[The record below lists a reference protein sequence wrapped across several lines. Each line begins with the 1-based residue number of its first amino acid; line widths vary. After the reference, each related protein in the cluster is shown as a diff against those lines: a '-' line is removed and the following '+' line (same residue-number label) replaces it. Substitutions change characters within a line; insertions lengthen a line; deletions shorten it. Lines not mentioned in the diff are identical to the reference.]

1 MPSYAVKSRWRISN
15 EGRRRNRLCYRSRR
29 GCSCWIFLLQ
39 KESEEAFDEELNRE
53 IEQYKADWKKASENA
68 GKVKTAEEKK
78 EEVVQQTTET
88 FQPVSKFDLQV
99 PTVEATKGPK
109 PKDVNIMP
117 DPDADVPPYP
127 ITDNEFGHQD
137 DFETRELMIWADGVV
152 TYNDGRPEPLG
163 EEFLLKALGENWQRY
178 FGWDEQYEDELFIR
192 CNQMK
197 IDWDIVK
204 SLNKYREWRRETKP
218 VFDPEEDEDE

>member
-1 MPSYAVKSRWRISN
+1 MRGGVIGFAIGLAVGAPAGYFFCKKRA
-15 EGRRRNRLCYRSRR
+15 
-29 GCSCWIFLLQ
+29 
-39 KESEEAFDEELNRE
+39 KKHFDEELNRE

-68 GKVKTAEEKK
+68 GKVKTTEEKK
-78 EEVVQQTTET
+78 EEVAKQTAET
-88 FQPVSKFDLQV
+88 FQRVSKFDLQV
-99 PTVEATKGPK
+99 PAVEVERGPK
-109 PKDVNIMP
+109 PKDVNILP
-117 DPDADVPPYP
+117 DPDADVPPYA

-137 DFETRELMIWADGVV
+137 DFETRELMLWADGVV

-163 EEFLLKALGENWQRY
+163 EEFLKKALGENWQRF

-192 CNQMK
+192 CNQLK

-218 VFDPEEDEDE
+218 VFDPDEDEDE